1 MLRRT
6 MEVQNDPNEYSSN
19 AGIEDIKDSPCK
31 KRPDINE
38 PCFLLDKPKNNFYC
52 LNCGLIPGK
61 GKVII
66 SNEELERKYNAGE
79 IKITSIYNFK

>member
-1 MLRRT
+1 MLKRT
-6 MEVQNDPNEYSSN
+6 IETVFDPGAYSSETQ
-19 AGIEDIKDSPCK
+19 IDDIKDSPCK
-31 KRPDINE
+31 NRPDINE

-61 GKVII
+61 GKVIK

-79 IKITSIYNFK
+79 IKMPSIYNFK